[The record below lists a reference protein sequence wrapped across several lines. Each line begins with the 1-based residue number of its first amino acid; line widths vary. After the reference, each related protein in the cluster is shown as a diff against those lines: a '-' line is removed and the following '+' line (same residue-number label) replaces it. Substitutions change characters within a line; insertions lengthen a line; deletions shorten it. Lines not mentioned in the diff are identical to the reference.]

1 MSDETPDSPAPAA
14 PQQEP
19 EEGKPKREPD
29 YERFQDW
36 VKEGFREGRRREARP
51 LLRMGALM
59 VIILCLAWGSTK
71 PNALKS
77 ALVGDEHP
85 RTPIPVGISA
95 GDAPEWSVA
104 NVQSAVNT
112 VKPRAAKCLEGWS
125 GMATNDDG
133 QVVVEVVL
141 SPEGPEEAALFDQ
154 LGETPAA
161 VAECLGA
168 ALGSVAWPLPS
179 QRESLPF
186 PIVGG

>member
-1 MSDETPDSPAPAA
+1 
-14 PQQEP
+14 
-19 EEGKPKREPD
+19 
-29 YERFQDW
+29 
-36 VKEGFREGRRREARP
+36 
-51 LLRMGALM
+51 MGVDQA
-59 VIILCLAWGSTK
+59 
-71 PNALKS
+71 NALKS

-95 GDAPEWSVA
+95 GEAPEWSVA
-104 NVQSAVNT
+104 NVQSAVDT